1 MRQAYRRKAFDA
13 HPDRQTDHADVEM
26 AAINEAWRVLGNRE
40 LRAAYDR
47 TLGESP
53 AVRPRAPRPDPAPA
67 PPPRSEPLDDSDEP
81 LTSSDRWTRRWTL
94 SVGILTLIG
103 LAFAALLLYIAFL
116 QSA

>member
-13 HPDRQTDHADVEM
+13 HPDRGIDHVDAEM

-47 TLGESP
+47 TLGGSTSAPPSSP
-53 AVRPRAPRPDPAPA
+53 PPASRPAPRPRTATP
-67 PPPRSEPLDDSDEP
+67 EDSDEP
-81 LTSSDRWTRRWTL
+81 ITQSDRWTRRWTL
-94 SVGILTLIG
+94 SVGILTMIG
-103 LAFAALLLYIAFL
+103 LAFAALLIYIAFL